1 MFTIKLDNTQV
12 YHNLNLL
19 TGFPTTSSLIVTNN
33 SGSQAKLILSDG
45 PPTGTNVG
53 FPCVPGQTVL
63 IHGNDNLAAW
73 CKGGTDGYLIIQEL
87 TSTVT
92 PFTGVEFPQDI
103 VTSGVEGFR
112 RLQVDIGQ
120 TGFFE
125 GREFRT
131 TRKIRLATAETQI
144 YKFNCAIDY
153 ILWSLNFDSSVGQ
166 YEVNLWDESNVTENT
181 AFTTPVPFLR
191 KNRSTEFRSYSGSPF
206 VSQTTLTTG
215 GTITVADIED
225 YSDYVDIKADSRT
238 TFSTTVGA
246 GLGSERYFPPGITYI
261 EIKVKGA
268 ASVEGTIAMSWE
280 ERPQGVK

>member
-19 TGFPTTSSLIVTNN
+19 TGFPTSSSLIVTNN

-63 IHGNDNLAAW
+63 IHGNDNLSAW

-131 TRKIRLATAETQI
+131 TRKIRLATTETQI

-166 YEVNLWDESNVTENT
+166 YEVSLWDASNVTENT

-206 VSQTTLTTG
+206 VSQTTITTG

-268 ASVEGTIAMSWE
+268 ASVEGTVAMSWE